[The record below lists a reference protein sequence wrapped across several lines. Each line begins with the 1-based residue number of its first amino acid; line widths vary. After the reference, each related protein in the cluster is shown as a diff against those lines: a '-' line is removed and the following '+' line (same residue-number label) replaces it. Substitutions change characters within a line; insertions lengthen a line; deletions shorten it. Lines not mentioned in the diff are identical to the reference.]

1 MAYQSISGQRFGE
14 TPRQRAAV
22 ADMEIRGMENTAA
35 KGFFA
40 APSDA
45 TVAATGRRAA
55 IRKARLA
62 TPRSELLAQSRQKS
76 ADRVLSREKRRAA
89 IAKSRWKAANPE
101 RADRESGRG
110 GGRRGNWGRG
120 RGGSSELRRLQAQVD
135 RLKGNRGR
143 GKGGKKK
150 FTDKQLGI
158 EGWDEE

>member
-101 RADRESGRG
+101 RADRESRRG
-110 GGRRGNWGRG
+110 GGRKGNRGRG
-120 RGGSSELRRLQAQVD
+120 RGRGRGAELKRLQAQVD
-135 RLKGNRGR
+135 KLKALGQG
-143 GKGGKKK
+143 GKGKI
-150 FTDKQLGI
+150 TDV
-158 EGWDEE
+158 DREE